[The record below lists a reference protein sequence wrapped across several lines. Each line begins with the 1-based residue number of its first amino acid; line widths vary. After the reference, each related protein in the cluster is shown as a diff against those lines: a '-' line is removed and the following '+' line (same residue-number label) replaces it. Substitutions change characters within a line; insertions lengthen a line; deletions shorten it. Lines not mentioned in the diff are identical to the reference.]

1 MLAVFGKDAYSYMHL
16 VNQLTPI
23 ANPENPHD
31 ATYWPKHTY
40 EKYYDA
46 DNNNEVYQVDAEKV
60 TTIVSTIDS
69 ILTNKKLGA
78 IVKSFLTFS
87 DEAFEDAQ
95 DIADNLMSKRTVL
108 LNIENLNKEISRRLI
123 DFISGVAYA
132 QGGNIK
138 RVANRTYIITPYN
151 VDILG
156 DVLDGFNPDS
166 FEF

>member
-1 MLAVFGKDAYSYMHL
+1 MSFMD
-16 VNQLTPI
+16 QLKKF
-23 ANPENPHD
+23 AGVAGE
-31 ATYWPKHTY
+31 
-40 EKYYDA
+40 E
-46 DNNNEVYQVDAEKV
+46 DAEEVNYEPIDIKKDDEDFTKKTSSLKKDKNYMNIN
-60 TTIVSTIDS
+60 TTAQLQV
-69 ILTNKKLGA
+69 IL
-78 IVKSFLTFS
+78 VKP
-87 DEAFEDAQ
+87 EAFEDAQ